1 MPFTIEDVS
10 TVKKI
15 LHVEIPNEKVVLELD
30 NAYEKLKKTAKLKGF
45 RPGKTPRS
53 VLEQYFKKDVHADVS
68 SKLIQDSFLD
78 AVKEKEL
85 KIVGDP
91 KIEPPPFDEKGPYK
105 YDATIETKPV
115 IADIDF
121 KGLQLK
127 KNIYKISDEEIE
139 AQLKMLQKNLAQ
151 QKTIEDARPAM
162 ENDYV
167 LITYEGFKDG
177 KPFEETA
184 KTENFTI
191 RLGQGRISKDFDSQ
205 IVGMQKGER
214 KEVKVHFPEGYFNP
228 KLENLDILFDVTLNE
243 IREEILPEIDDEFAK
258 NLGGFNTLDELK
270 TKIIE
275 NLTQGY
281 KKRIEQELNEQI
293 FSALIAKTQFEVPE
307 IMVEFELE
315 NIISDAERSFAYHNT
330 SLEAL
335 GLSRETLSVKYRD
348 TAEKQIRRHL
358 ILDKIIEQEKLVL
371 KDEELD
377 EGFKN
382 MSESFNQPVE
392 EIKKFYRQN
401 KDKLDYFKHTLLE
414 KSAIN
419 LIIENSTI
427 ENIEQVQEKAG
438 EKV

>member
-1 MPFTIEDVS
+1 MSFTIEDVS

-15 LHVEIPNEKVVLELD
+15 LHIEIPNEKVILELD

-68 SKLIQDSFLD
+68 GKLIQDSFLD
-78 AVKEKEL
+78 AVKEKDL

-91 KIEPPPFDEKGPYK
+91 KIEPPALDEKEPYK
-105 YDATIETKPV
+105 YDATIEIKPV

-127 KNIYKISDEEIE
+127 KNIYKISEEEVE

-151 QKTIEDARPAM
+151 QKTIEDARPAI

-167 LITYEGFKDG
+167 LITYEGFRDG

-191 RLGQGRISKDFDSQ
+191 RLGQGRISKDLDSQ
-205 IVGMQKGER
+205 IIGMKKGER
-214 KEVKVHFPEGYFNP
+214 KEIKVHFPEGYFNS

-243 IREEILPEIDDEFAK
+243 IREEILPEINDDLAK
-258 NLGGFNTLDELK
+258 NLGTFSTLEELK
-270 TKIIE
+270 NKIRE

-281 KKRIEQELNEQI
+281 DKRVEQELNEQI
-293 FSALIAKTQFEVPE
+293 FTALIAKIQFEVPE
-307 IMVEFELE
+307 IMVELELE
-315 NIISDAERSFAYHNT
+315 NIIADAERSFSYHNT
-330 SLEAL
+330 TLEAL
-335 GLSRETLSVKYRD
+335 GLSREILSEKYRD
-348 TAEKQIRRHL
+348 TAEKQIKRHL
-358 ILDKIIEQEKLVL
+358 ILDKIIEQEKLAL
-371 KDEELD
+371 KDEELE
-377 EGFKN
+377 EGYKK
-382 MSESFNQPVE
+382 MAESFNQPVE

-401 KDKLDYFKHTLLE
+401 NDKLDYFRHTLLE

-419 LIIENSTI
+419 LIIDSSTI
-427 ENIEQVQEKAG
+427 ENIEQVQETAP
-438 EKV
+438 ETA